1 MNLLLVEDEEFTR
14 QGILTLIPWS
24 ELEIDKVY
32 VASNGAE
39 GLIKAKEFQPDI
51 ILTDVRMPKLN
62 GTDMAIQIKGFLPE
76 CEIIFISGYSDK
88 DYLKTAI
95 KLSALS
101 YVEKPLD
108 LEELENTLRQAV
120 SVAKGRK
127 ENKRLQEEEQRKLTK
142 VIPVL
147 KNEVVS
153 RLIHPNGTKGD
164 TAEYINIAY
173 PGLPKECPYIAIL
186 IELYGMAEQTVVV
199 NGNMTSILCNMIE
212 NRIKLDGYK
221 GIVGTRN
228 DNLVIIYLCLE
239 NDMNNTEQEQNVM
252 EFCHR
257 LKEIMETTWKFAIA
271 VGDICAGLTEI
282 RFSYQSAAI
291 VLQRAFYYGS
301 GVVLFARDI
310 IKTAEFYLR
319 EQDLFRM
326 KMFMESGDRDGF
338 RGVMEDVEKQ
348 VLACP
353 GTLPSVVKDQL
364 LSVVQMLL
372 AAGKREGK
380 INEQDKDS
388 PRETFNSF
396 SFFSQIRKYIEDIV
410 VWYFSD
416 IDQGYSES
424 EYVRRIRRYIAAH
437 YSESTLSLNQI
448 ANYMNMSVSSVCIHY
463 KAECN
468 QTVMQTITEYRIK
481 KSQEMLC
488 NPEMKVRDVA
498 QFVGYSDSNYFI
510 KVFKKAVGFPPQEY
524 REKRF
529 KYE

>member
-14 QGILTLIPWS
+14 QGILTLIPWD
-24 ELEIDKVY
+24 ELEINKVY
-32 VASNGAE
+32 IASNGAE
-39 GLIKAKEFQPDI
+39 GLWKAKEFQPDI

-62 GTDMAIQIKGFLPE
+62 GTDMALQIREFLPE

-88 DYLKTAI
+88 EYLKTAI

-120 SVAKGRK
+120 GVAKGRR

-153 RLIHPNGTKGD
+153 RLIHQNGTRGD
-164 TAEYINIAY
+164 TAEYLNIAY
-173 PGLPKECPYIAIL
+173 PGLPKVCPYIAIL

-212 NRIKLDGYK
+212 NRLNLDKYR

-239 NDMNNTEQEQNVM
+239 HEGNRSEQEQNVM
-252 EFCHR
+252 GFCHR
-257 LKEIMETTWKFAIA
+257 LKELMETTWKFAIA
-271 VGDICAGLTEI
+271 VGEICGGLTEI

-291 VLQRAFYYGS
+291 ALQRAFYYGT

-310 IKTAEFYLR
+310 TKTSEFHFR
-319 EQDLFRM
+319 EQDRIRM
-326 KMFMESGDRDGF
+326 RLLMENGDRKGF
-338 RGVMEDVEKQ
+338 SEVKEGVEKQ

-364 LSVVQMLL
+364 LPIAQMLL
-372 AAGKREGK
+372 AAGKKEGK
-380 INEQDKDS
+380 ISGHDMDF
-388 PRETFNSF
+388 PREVFNHF
-396 SFFSQIRKYIEDIV
+396 TFFSEVRNYIQEIEE
-410 VWYFSD
+410 WYFSD
-416 IDQGYSES
+416 IVQSDNES
-424 EYVRRIRRYIAAH
+424 EYVRKIRRYIAVH
-437 YSESTLSLNQI
+437 YSEPTLSLSQI

-463 KAECN
+463 KAECD
-468 QTVMQTITEYRIK
+468 QTVIQTITEYRIQ
-481 KSQEMLC
+481 KSQEILC
-488 NPEMKVRDVA
+488 NPERKVREVA
-498 QFVGYSDSNYFI
+498 QLVGYSDSNYFI
-510 KVFKKAVGFPPQEY
+510 KVFKKAVGIPPQEY
-524 REKRF
+524 REKQIR
-529 KYE
+529 YE